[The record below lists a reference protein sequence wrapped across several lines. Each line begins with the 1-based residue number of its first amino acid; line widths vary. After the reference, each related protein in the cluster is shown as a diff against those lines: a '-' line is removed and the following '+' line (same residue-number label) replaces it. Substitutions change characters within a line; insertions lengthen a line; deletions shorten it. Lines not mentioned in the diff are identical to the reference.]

1 MDDAITR
8 PGAGP
13 AEEPAPR
20 SSRARTVAGVL
31 VVGLVVIAA
40 AFTIYQR
47 RHAFAVAFDRV
58 GVGVLIASF
67 ALAVLGVALTCPMW
81 RNVLAGLGVHT
92 ELGSSGRVFFVSQLG
107 KYLPGSVWPVLIQME
122 AGRRWGAARRTMLA
136 ANLISV
142 VLGCGVGL
150 LLASAL
156 LPFADAS
163 ALSHYWWL
171 LLALP
176 ALLALL
182 HPRAIPALLDRL
194 FALVRREPMHERL
207 DLGHSLRASAWSALS
222 FVVLGLHVAVL
233 ALAIDGGG
241 LHTVVLCIGGMS
253 LAVAAGV
260 LFIPAP
266 AGAGIRDV
274 ILALVLQTRL
284 NPGEALAVVVAS
296 RALLVAGDLL
306 LAGVAA
312 LFRAQV
318 AQPGQSAPAESL

>member
-1 MDDAITR
+1 VDDALTQ
-8 PGAGP
+8 PNG
-13 AEEPAPR
+13 EPAALRPNR
-20 SSRARTVAGVL
+20 TRAVLGAVVVVL
-31 VVGLVVIAA
+31 VVLAA
-40 AFTIYQR
+40 AFAIYQR
-47 RHAFAVAFDRV
+47 RHAFADAFDRV
-58 GVGVLIASF
+58 GV
-67 ALAVLGVALTCPMW
+67 AVLLGSFVLGVVAVALTCLSW
-81 RNVLAGLGVHT
+81 RSVVGGLGVHT
-92 ELGSSGRVFFVSQLG
+92 ELGPAARVFFTSQLG

-136 ANLISV
+136 ANLISI

-156 LPFADAS
+156 LPFSDTG

-176 ALLALL
+176 ALLALV

-194 FALVRREPMHERL
+194 FALARREPMHERL
-207 DLGHSLRASAWSALS
+207 DLGHSLRAAAWSALS
-222 FVVLGLHVAVL
+222 FVMLGLHVAVL
-233 ALAIDGGG
+233 VLAIGGGGIGTVLLCVGGMALAVSGG
-241 LHTVVLCIGGMS
+241 I
-253 LAVAAGV
+253 

-284 NPGEALAVVVAS
+284 SPGEALAVVVAS
-296 RALLVAGDLL
+296 RALLVAVDLS

-312 LFRAQV
+312 VFRARAGQP
-318 AQPGQSAPAESL
+318 AQARNP